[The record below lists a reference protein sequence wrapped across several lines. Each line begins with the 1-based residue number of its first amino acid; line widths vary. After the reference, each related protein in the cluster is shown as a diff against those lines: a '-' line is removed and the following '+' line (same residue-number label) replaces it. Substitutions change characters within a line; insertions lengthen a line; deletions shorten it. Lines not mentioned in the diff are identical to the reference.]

1 MLINNAVRTLLSGN
15 STATARSGVHWSL
28 TDPALVVPLDHL
40 AGLHPG
46 RALLPQLDAG
56 RPEVHHELRHPPHRH
71 PGDDRLGELEARVLE
86 LVRLNSRPGWSLR
99 DQILNQTGLLEVRD
113 GDLQCFYG
121 ISSRLN
127 TFTSVTAP
135 CRGNCAS
142 KRPINVM
149 FASWSGW

>member
-71 PGDDRLGELEARVLE
+71 PGDDRLRELEAGVLE
-86 LVRLNSRPGWSLR
+86 PSQTELQAGLVSV
-99 DQILNQTGLLEVRD
+99 IVKLESD
-113 GDLQCFYG
+113 
-121 ISSRLN
+121 
-127 TFTSVTAP
+127 
-135 CRGNCAS
+135 
-142 KRPINVM
+142 
-149 FASWSGW
+149 